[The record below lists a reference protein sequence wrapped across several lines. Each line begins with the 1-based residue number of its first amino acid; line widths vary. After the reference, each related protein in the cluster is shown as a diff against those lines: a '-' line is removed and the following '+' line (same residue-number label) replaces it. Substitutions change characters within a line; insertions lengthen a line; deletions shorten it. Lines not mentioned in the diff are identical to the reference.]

1 MDQFY
6 KITVAPLE
14 PHELKKLKKG
24 IFIMPIVTIFII
36 GFFSMVL
43 TQFDLEGT
51 FLKIFGGFA
60 ILFMTVLIFIVRGYV
75 LDLRDQTKE
84 ILQGVITRKVKR
96 RQKKKKGSST
106 SYYFYFGDKS
116 ILVPLHIWGQF
127 EEADMIEVHRSKRIS
142 NLIYKT
148 ELMKRGVLVEQV
160 QEIKEAHEAKE
171 QKMTMIA
178 LIIFVVIVGVVIL
191 LANIGILG

>member
-6 KITVAPLE
+6 KTTQAPLE

-24 IFIMPIVTIFII
+24 IYIMPIVIIFMI

-96 RQKKKKGSST
+96 RRKKKKGSST

-116 ILVPLHIWGQF
+116 ILVPLHIWGQY
-127 EEADMIEVHRSKRIS
+127 EEADMIEIHRSKRIS

-148 ELMKRGVLVEQV
+148 ELMKRGVLIDQV

-171 QKMTMIA
+171 QKMAMVA

-191 LANIGILG
+191 LANLGVLG